1 MGYELG
7 MGAVDRI
14 LYRLDRWLTKK
25 PPKPT
30 AIVVKEPALKQ
41 RPVAR

>member
-7 MGAVDRI
+7 MGVVDRM
-14 LYRLDRWLTKK
+14 LYKLDRWLTKK
-25 PPKPT
+25 PPKPVV
-30 AIVVKEPALKQ
+30 IVKEPVPKQ